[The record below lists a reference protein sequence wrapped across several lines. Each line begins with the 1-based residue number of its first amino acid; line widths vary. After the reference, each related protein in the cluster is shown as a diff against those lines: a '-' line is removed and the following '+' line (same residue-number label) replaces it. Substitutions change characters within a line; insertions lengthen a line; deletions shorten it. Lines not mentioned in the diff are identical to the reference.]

1 MVGKPGWRSGVPV
14 SPPAASRTPP
24 ARPSRPSTSIREQP
38 ARAIIATGLY
48 VDGIKV
54 ATPASTAET
63 ALALRDTPGA
73 MAWIGLYQPSRS
85 DLLAVGE
92 EFGLHELAIEDA
104 IQAHQRSKIERYDDT
119 LFVVLRAAR
128 YVDAEEEIEFGELHI
143 FTGPNFILTVR
154 HGDSPNLARVR
165 RRMEADPDALRLGPE
180 GIMYAILDAVVDGY
194 APVLRGLEI
203 DIEEIEAEVFTGN
216 SEVSRRI
223 YELSQEVVEFERAV
237 KPLRAILAGLAAG
250 FTKYGVA
257 EELQESLRDVA
268 DHTAHA
274 AERIEGF
281 RITLR
286 DILSLNATL
295 VAQRQNE
302 EMKNLAEASNAQNEE
317 VKKISAWA
325 GILFAP
331 TLVSSLYG
339 MNFAHM
345 PELSWE
351 LGYLWAIGAM
361 LASSIVMWVIFR
373 RKGWI

>member
-63 ALALRDTPGA
+63 AVALRDTPGA

>member
-63 ALALRDTPGA
+63 AVALRDTPGA

-331 TLVSSLYG
+331 TVVSSLYG